1 MSLLIVEKVAEKV
14 TQTGLDR
21 DRLLKNLRQQ
31 LNHLQS
37 GDDVAP
43 HQQPLNLQTHS
54 PTTLQTLS
62 TLHLPT
68 TQDEEWRSTDLGD
81 LYRLDWQPAP
91 PAQVTLNAFA
101 PFELPEAQHSRLVLV
116 NGRYCE
122 LLSDISGLAAGFYV
136 GNWAGLATD
145 QQEKL
150 APYLTP
156 NQSDDIFEL
165 LNRAGS
171 QDLLVVWA
179 QKNAI
184 APDPIHLLHL
194 AVADQT
200 PIWIQPRILVVVE
213 EGASLSLVEYYGT
226 NSFNCSDIP
235 QNHPYWVNTS
245 TQIYLAP
252 NAQINHS
259 RIQREAGDA
268 FHIGNTV
275 VIQQQHSRYQT
286 QDIALGAQL
295 SRHNLQVLQRGEQ
308 TETQLNGLTAIAQ
321 RQTSDTHSE
330 VRLQHPHGKIDQFH
344 KCILDDRAHAIFSGK
359 IFVPKPAQMTQATQL
374 NRSLLMSPKARINTK
389 PELQITADNVKCA
402 HGATVSQLEA
412 DELFYLQS
420 RGLTENEARHLLI
433 DAFAT
438 DLSDRIPVPSLRHRL
453 VQCLTCRT
461 L

>member
-1 MSLLIVEKVAEKV
+1 MSLLIVEKVAE
-14 TQTGLDR
+14 TGLDR
-21 DRLLKNLRQQ
+21 DRLLQSLCQQ
-31 LNHLQS
+31 LKSLQS
-37 GDDVAP
+37 RTDVAP
-43 HQQPLNLQTHS
+43 HQKPLNLQTN
-54 PTTLQTLS
+54 LQTLS
-62 TLHLPT
+62 TLSLPT
-68 TQDEEWRSTDLGD
+68 NRDEEWRSTDLGD
-81 LYRLDWQPAP
+81 LYRFDWQAAP
-91 PAQVTLNAFA
+91 PAEVTLNAFA

-116 NGRYCE
+116 NGLYCE

-136 GNWAGLATD
+136 GNWAGLTTA

-150 APYLTP
+150 SPYLAHNESP
-156 NQSDDIFEL
+156 NQSDDIFEV

-171 QDLLVVWA
+171 RDLIVVWA

-200 PIWIQPRILVVVE
+200 PIWIQPRILVIVE

-268 FHIGNTV
+268 FHIGSTV
-275 VIQQQHSRYQT
+275 VIQQQSSRYQI

-359 IFVPKPAQMTQATQL
+359 IFVPKPAQMTNATQL
-374 NRSLLMSPKARINTK
+374 NRTLLISPKARINTK

-420 RGLTENEARHLLI
+420 RGLTDNEARHLLI

-438 DLSDRIPVPSLRHRL
+438 DLTDRIPVPSLQHRL